1 MSELPWALR
10 SIRDEGGT
18 DTGFGFLRGPL
29 DAFDG
34 QELFDTLRQDHHM
47 VGLTSMGPY
56 PAYHEGYGKP
66 PPYALP
72 SDGWQRPFVVA
83 CKGWAHCFR
92 EPADYLPPGV
102 PWALISEAD
111 FTDGERTWRLAAG
124 DGRPAKRWDVIY
136 SCLGN
141 RFNEMQKNWD
151 LARRCLLQLAA
162 VPGLR
167 MLLVGRIGTADF
179 PDLPGVETSVYMP
192 WKDFLQCVVRSRLA
206 FFPNVLDASPRVMTE
221 ALTLDVPVVVNER
234 ILGGWKYVAPESGV
248 YFHDESD
255 VVPAITT
262 VLAGDYE
269 PRAWF
274 MEHHGPHNSGHRLAD
289 FLRVVAAAEGGPE
302 PQFSWARFSGKG
314 YS

>member
-1 MSELPWALR
+1 MSELPWAIR
-10 SIRDEGGT
+10 SIRDRGGE
-18 DTGFGFLRGPL
+18 DTGFAFLRGPL

-66 PPYALP
+66 PVVFAPA
-72 SDGWQRPFVVA
+72 DGWRRPFVAA

-92 EPADYLPPGV
+92 EPDRYLPPDV
-102 PWALISEAD
+102 PRALISEAD
-111 FTDGERTWRLAAG
+111 FTDGDRTWRLASEG
-124 DGRPAKRWDVIY
+124 GRPGKRWDIVY

-151 LARRCLLQLAA
+151 LARRSLEQLAGL
-162 VPGLR
+162 PGLR
-167 MLLVGRIGTADF
+167 ILLVGRTGTADF
-179 PDLPGVETSVYMP
+179 LDFPGVETCGYIP
-192 WKDFLQCVVRSRLA
+192 WAEFLQCVVRSRLA

-221 ALTLDVPVVVNER
+221 AMTLDVPVVVNER
-234 ILGGWKYVAPESGV
+234 ILGGWKYVTPQTGAFFG
-248 YFHDESD
+248 DESD

-262 VLAGDYE
+262 VLAGSYE

-274 MEHHGPHNSGHRLAD
+274 SEHYGPEHSGTRLAE
-289 FLRVVAAAEGGPE
+289 FLHEVAAWAGAPE
-302 PQFSWARFSGKG
+302 PDFSWARFSGKP
-314 YS
+314 YA